1 MAISKANHAV
11 TRARTVLLV
20 SQPFYG
26 ALALQL
32 ELVEATDLRYGD
44 TMAVDGRHMYYWP
57 PFVLGLKE
65 DELVGVVAHEVSHC
79 SYQHM
84 SRRGNRDPF
93 LWNVAGDYVINQ
105 DLVEAGFALPG
116 KPSHTTH
123 PGSGEK
129 IHLLDPKYKGMS
141 TEEVY
146 GKLLE
151 NAKNQPKRGQ
161 GQKGQ
166 GKGQEQG
173 NGSGEGQQGVED
185 FGGCGTVI
193 DAAPAHDKAK
203 QEQIGSEW
211 EANVRMAVAV
221 ATAANAGKLP
231 GHLERLVKQLKK
243 PKVSWRDYT
252 HRFIDNSMTKDFS
265 WARPNRR
272 SMSSGVLLP
281 GYIADRMHH
290 LVAVVDISGSVS
302 PKMMVEMVSECGG
315 ALDEGV
321 ADQLTVVYADTEVR
335 HVDEYQAGELV
346 TAKSMGGG
354 GTDFDDSF
362 RWIREN
368 APDASCVIY
377 LTDLITS
384 SFGED
389 PGCPVLWAVFLADSI
404 YDQVAKTVPFGETIH
419 VSHEM

>member
-32 ELVEATDLRYGD
+32 ELVEVTNEKFVK
-44 TMAVDGRHMYYWP
+44 TMAVDGRHMFYYP
-57 PFVLGLKE
+57 KFVLGCKE

-79 SYQHM
+79 SYQHI
-84 SRRGNRDPF
+84 SRRGHRDPT

-105 DLVEAGFALPG
+105 DLKDAGFVLPG
-116 KPSHTTH
+116 KPSHIVK
-123 PGSGEK
+123 PGSDEK
-129 IHLLDPKYKGMS
+129 IHLIDPKYKGMS

-146 GKLLE
+146 EKLMQ
-151 NAKNQPKRGQ
+151 NATKITINISGL
-161 GQKGQ
+161 GD
-166 GKGQEQG
+166 G
-173 NGSGEGQQGVED
+173 NGGDGDNKGPNGQPGVND
-185 FGGCGTVI
+185 VGGCGGVI
-193 DAAPAHDKAK
+193 DAAPPHDKAK
-203 QEQIGSEW
+203 AEQIGTEW

-265 WARPNRR
+265 WSRPNRR
-272 SMSSGVLLP
+272 SMSSGVLMP
-281 GYIADRMHH
+281 GYIADRIHH
-290 LVAVVDISGSVS
+290 LVGVVDTSGSVS
-302 PKMMVEMVSECGG
+302 REMQVEMVSELGG

-321 ADQLTVVYADTEVR
+321 CDRLTVIYADTDVQ
-335 HVDEYQAGELV
+335 HVDEYNAGDLV
-346 TAKSMGGG
+346 ECTATSGG
-354 GTDFDDSF
+354 GTDFRKSF
-362 RWIREN
+362 EHIKEN
-368 APDASCVIY
+368 CPDASCVIY
-377 LTDLITS
+377 LTDMITS
-384 SFGED
+384 SFGEE
-389 PGCPVLWAVFLADSI
+389 PNCPVLWAVFLPDSSYEQI
-404 YDQVAKTVPFGETIH
+404 VKAAPFGECIH